1 MGEIIKAI
9 LTEIDDLTI
18 QNAMKHRV
26 SARLE
31 EIVPTVVIKEMCTYL
46 ENSEVLSCTSTDGR
60 YCTEQLLQRPR
71 RSSVSVG
78 DLRIKRRKDE
88 R

>member
-9 LTEIDDLTI
+9 LAEIDDLTI

-31 EIVPTVVIKEMCTYL
+31 EIVPTVVIKEMYL